1 MALMYDMETVN
12 RAMTEAAKLYDPK
25 RPSIRVKRVLDI
37 FAGMKPV
44 QAVQVIRCRECKH
57 RGEYMFCPMVFQEWY
72 HDDDG
77 EEGTGF
83 YLVDNSRDDGFCHMG
98 ARMDEEVVEE

>member
-25 RPSIRVKRVLDI
+25 QKSIRVKRVLDI

-44 QAVQVIRCRECKH
+44 EVQPVVHGYWLYGDEYAGHHDVDCSVCGECARE
-57 RGEYMFCPMVFQEWY
+57 YFDYCPNCGAKM
-72 HDDDG
+72 DG
-77 EEGTGF
+77 RLE
-83 YLVDNSRDDGFCHMG
+83 
-98 ARMDEEVVEE
+98 A